1 MSDSN
6 SEQKYTC
13 PNCKYTAQVAGTQYY
28 ELEWQFHIG
37 TRVCKSCQRLFDNVV
52 TKTVSKEEIK
62 AHTADYHYIKANQD
76 ATVWDEINQYASFVE
91 TIKGKDK
98 KKVICRWCGSSEND
112 VLHKENPI
120 CPKCNSQMS
129 ISETEAIQFENA
141 EQFNGFEEMVHSG
154 SKIVAFFTEPS
165 CGICRHMEL
174 IILEI
179 EKETPNE
186 FKFIEFEYQHAQEN
200 NLIHKYKLKFFPTF
214 LIFKEGKFAGKFSN
228 VESKPDLLNKLRKRF
243 SKSQVVVSDK

>member
-6 SEQKYTC
+6 TEQKFTC
-13 PNCKYTAQVAGTQYY
+13 PNCNYTAQVAGKRFY

-37 TRVCKSCQRLFDNVV
+37 TRVCKSCHRLFDNIV
-52 TKTVSKEEIK
+52 TKNVSREEIDS
-62 AHTADYHYIKANQD
+62 HTAAYHYEEPNDKQEN
-76 ATVWDEINQYASFVE
+76 VWDEINEYASFIE
-91 TIKGKDK
+91 TIDGKEK
-98 KKVICRWCGSSEND
+98 KKVLCRWCGSSENE
-112 VLHKENPI
+112 VWHIENPI

-129 ISETEAIQFENA
+129 ISEAEAIQFENA

-154 SKIVAFFTEPS
+154 SKTVAFFTEPS

-186 FKFIEFEYQHAQEN
+186 FKFVEFEYQYAQEN

-214 LIFKEGKFAGKFSN
+214 LIFKEGKYVGKFTN
-228 VESKPDLLNKLRKRF
+228 AESKPDMLNKLRKRF
-243 SKSQVVVSDK
+243 SKAR